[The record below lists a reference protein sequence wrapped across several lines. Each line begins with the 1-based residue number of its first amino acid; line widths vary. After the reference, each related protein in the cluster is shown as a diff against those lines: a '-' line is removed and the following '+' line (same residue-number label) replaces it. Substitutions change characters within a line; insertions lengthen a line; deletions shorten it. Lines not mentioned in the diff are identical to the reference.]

1 MLTNARRQG
10 WVRDKVLARA
20 LSASKHISVKSVDYD
35 HSKWHGEEAMKVVG
49 IVGSGNPGGN
59 TEIITRIALEE
70 VEKEGLETELI
81 SLAGKKI
88 QPCDGC
94 RSCVKTGKCHFKDDF
109 EAIFLKMKK
118 ADGIILSTPVYY
130 GAAAPQLVSFLSR
143 FYSKKN
149 KPLRNKVGG
158 PIVVARR
165 AGQNFTFAQ
174 IMFFFMIQEMIV
186 PGSTYWNVAFGRM
199 KGDVLKD
206 DEGIQTIRHFGKKL
220 AWLAKKINTKEA

>member
-1 MLTNARRQG
+1 MLTSARRQG

-20 LSASKHISVKSVDYD
+20 LSASIRVSVKSVDYD
-35 HSKWHGEEAMKVVG
+35 HSEYHGEEAMKVIG

-59 TEIITRIALEE
+59 TEIITRIALEA

-130 GAAAPQLVSFLSR
+130 GAATPQLVSFLSR